1 MEAIKICVVCL
12 GNICRSPLGEAA
24 IRDAA
29 MRSGLKI
36 RVDSAGTGGWH
47 HGEPPDLRSI
57 AEARRHGMDISKQRA
72 RQFKRNDFEKF
83 DLILAM
89 DAQNMRDLLS
99 MTQDK
104 SQHDKVRLF
113 MHDRSDVPDPY
124 HGTALD
130 FARVFEMVRS
140 AAQLWMERINA
151 KTA

>member
-1 MEAIKICVVCL
+1 
-12 GNICRSPLGEAA
+12 
-24 IRDAA
+24 
-29 MRSGLKI
+29 
-36 RVDSAGTGGWH
+36 
-47 HGEPPDLRSI
+47 
-57 AEARRHGMDISKQRA
+57 MDISKQRA

-89 DAQNMRDLLS
+89 DAQNKRDLLS

-104 SQHDKVRLF
+104 SQHDKVHLF

>member
-29 MRSGLKI
+29 MRSGMKI

-47 HGEPPDLRSI
+47 QGEPPDLRSI

-72 RQFKRNDFEKF
+72 RQFQRNDFEKF
-83 DLILAM
+83 DLVLAM
-89 DAQNMRDLLS
+89 DEQNKRDLLS

-104 SQHDKVRLF
+104 SQQDKVHLF
-113 MHDRSDVPDPY
+113 MHDQSEVPDPY
-124 HGTALD
+124 HGKASD
-130 FARVFEMVRS
+130 FAQVFEMVRT
-140 AAQLWMERINA
+140 AAQMWMEHINA
-151 KTA
+151 KQA

>member
-1 MEAIKICVVCL
+1 
-12 GNICRSPLGEAA
+12 
-24 IRDAA
+24 

-89 DAQNMRDLLS
+89 DAQNKRDLLS

-104 SQHDKVRLF
+104 SQHDKVHLF